1 MEFEWHDEKR
11 ETNIAKHGVDFADA
25 IQIFR
30 GPHLVED
37 RTRPEDEETRKG
49 AIGPLPSEAVPDHWS
64 GNLIVVVYTR
74 REGNIRVI
82 SARRADTD
90 ERRRYESHV
99 EGS

>member
-11 ETNIAKHGVDFADA
+11 ETNIAKHGVDFTDA

-30 GPHLVED
+30 GPHLIED

-49 AIGPLPSEAVPDHWS
+49 AIGPLPSNAVPDHWS

-74 REGNIRVI
+74 REGTIRVI

-90 ERRRYESHV
+90 ERRRYEGHV

>member
-1 MEFEWHDEKR
+1 
-11 ETNIAKHGVDFADA
+11 
-25 IQIFR
+25 
-30 GPHLVED
+30 
-37 RTRPEDEETRKG
+37 
-49 AIGPLPSEAVPDHWS
+49 
-64 GNLIVVVYTR
+64 VVVYTR